1 MKLKNVLIVVVA
13 LIMTLSMSVMAFA
26 EEVEPPVDPGDDPT
40 PYQYVSSAYA
50 TCSVS
55 AGTARSG
62 AVVYG
67 NAGVTKIAV
76 TYTLQRKSGGSWS
89 NVKSWSKTVNART
102 FNESSTKAVSS
113 GYSYRTKASVTVYK
127 GAASESFT
135 VYSASV
141 SY

>member
-1 MKLKNVLIVVVA
+1 MKKNKLLIVA
-13 LIMTLSMSVMAFA
+13 LTFLLAISMSITALAV
-26 EEVEPPVDPGDDPT
+26 EVEHPVDPGDEPI

-55 AGTARSG
+55 SGTARSG

-67 NAGVTKIAV
+67 NAGVTKIVV
-76 TYTLQRKSGGSWS
+76 TYTLQRRSGGSWS
-89 NVKSWSKTVNART
+89 NVQSWSKTVNARN
-102 FNESSTKAVSS
+102 FNSSSTKAVSG

-135 VYSASV
+135 VYSGTV